1 MLHNVT
7 HAHALAHTHTSTQ
20 AHTHTKKNN
29 ARVSTCTSCTNEGFD
44 ETYIWKSRKF
54 CPNEWLFP
62 AHCMGL
68 NRPELGTSWDFHP
81 VDTSTVLQSGDH
93 ELVPWILWKSVTF
106 IIKESPQ

>member
-7 HAHALAHTHTSTQ
+7 HAHALAHTHTQ
-20 AHTHTKKNN
+20 AHTHTKKTTRAS
-29 ARVSTCTSCTNEGFD
+29 ARAPAAQMKALMKHII
-44 ETYIWKSRKF
+44 YIYGKVASSA
-54 CPNEWLFP
+54 PMSGLYG
-62 AHCMGL
+62 HCMGL

-106 IIKESPQ
+106 IITESPQ